1 MKRKSDYI
9 YISPGPVTWTCL
21 LSYLT
26 YMALTVYLFIFPSES
41 DTSLPDIIQSVA
53 VMLASGSAC
62 IALFRSPDRELE

>member
-1 MKRKSDYI
+1 MKRESDYI

-41 DTSLPDIIQSVA
+41 DISLPDIIQSVA
-53 VMLASGSAC
+53 VVLASGSATV
-62 IALFRSPDRELE
+62 ALYRSPDRELE